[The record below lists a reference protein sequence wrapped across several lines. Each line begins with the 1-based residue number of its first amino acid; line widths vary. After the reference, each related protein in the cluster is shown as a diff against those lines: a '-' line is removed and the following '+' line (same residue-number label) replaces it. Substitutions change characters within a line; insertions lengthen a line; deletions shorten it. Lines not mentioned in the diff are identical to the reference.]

1 MKEIWKQIPNSVYSI
16 SNTGKVRNNKTTRI
30 LKPIKDKDGYLKV
43 NLYILGNRRTYTI
56 HRLVAQAFIPNPD
69 NKPQVNHINGS
80 KTDNRVINLEWNT
93 CKENINHAISS
104 GLIKI
109 RTPIYCSTNNKIY
122 SSIREAEREL
132 NIHHS
137 YISRVC
143 NGTYVQAKGYNFE
156 YIERG

>member
-30 LKPIKDKDGYLKV
+30 LKPIKDKDGYSLV
-43 NLYILGNRRTYTI
+43 GLVTTLGNKQFKI

-69 NKPQVNHINGS
+69 NKPQVNHINGDKS
-80 KTDNRVINLEWNT
+80 DNRVINLEWNT
-93 CKENINHAISS
+93 CKENINHAISF
-104 GLIKI
+104 GLIKT

-122 SSIREAEREL
+122 SSVREAGREL
-132 NIHHS
+132 NIHPG
-137 YISRVC
+137 YISQVC
-143 NGTYVQAKGYNFE
+143 KGTYAQAKGYNFE